1 MKKMLTVTALA
12 ISVVAAWVAFPPL
25 VVAQAGPIAP
35 MTSILENFP
44 GVDLNSDPE
53 TATPPDS
60 NGAAGPNHFVE
71 FINGAFATYHKD
83 GTPAQPLIPDTT
95 FWTNAGITPSTIAA
109 GLSDPRIIYDSA
121 SGHWFAAQITVDN
134 TGNKVLVARSDT
146 SDPTGVWKAASFT
159 GNASNPKNPGNSSGF
174 ADFPTLGM
182 DANGVYVGTNNFT
195 SGSGAFSGASLFSI
209 PKSDLTAS
217 TPTVTHITGF
227 ENLAPAITRG
237 ATFQAAI
244 DQNGSSG
251 AVLSTDATG
260 STFGTIYR
268 ATITGSGG
276 PGAHL
281 SATTRIAVASDGSP
295 GAARQPD
302 GTMVVDAGDNRFS
315 ANVSQVGN
323 LLFSAR
329 TISDSHVANLG
340 THDFI
345 DWVIVNATTNTV
357 VHEGTISDPN
367 FDYFYPSIAANP
379 SGDILLAFNRSGGL
393 GSAPGGYISAF
404 AEACQLTGTTVACG
418 NPFLLRQGAGNF
430 HLLGDLSFGPTVPE
444 RWGDYSTMSID
455 PNNPSDFWAIQEV
468 PFTDSTGFGLETM
481 WGTQITEIGF
491 ESAVPEPSTFAL
503 MGLGLLGFAA
513 RRRRGRTP
521 LA

>member
-1 MKKMLTVTALA
+1 MLTVMA
-12 ISVVAAWVAFPPL
+12 IAFSTVAAWVALPPL

-35 MTSILENFP
+35 ITSILENFP

-83 GTPAQPLIPDTT
+83 GTPAQPVIPDTT
-95 FWTNAGITPSTIAA
+95 FWTNAGINPSTIAA

-134 TGNKVLVARSDT
+134 TGNKVLVARSNT
-146 SDPTGVWKAASFT
+146 SDPTGGWKATSFT
-159 GNASNPKNPGNSSGF
+159 GNAGF
-174 ADFPTLGM
+174 ADFPTLGL
-182 DANGVYVGTNNFT
+182 DANGVYVGTNDFT
-195 SGSGAFSGASLFSI
+195 SSTGTFTGASLFSI

-217 TPTVTHITGF
+217 TPSVTHMTSF
-227 ENLAPAITRG
+227 ENLDPAARG

-251 AVLSTDATG
+251 AILSTDATG

-468 PFTDSTGFGLETM
+468 PVPDTTGLGLETM

-491 ESAVPEPSTFAL
+491 VGAVPEPSTLAL
-503 MGLGLLGFAA
+503 MSLGLLGFAA

>member
-1 MKKMLTVTALA
+1 MKKMLTATGLA
-12 ISVVAAWVAFPPL
+12 FFIMAAWVAFLPL

-35 MTSILENFP
+35 ITSILENFP

-71 FINGAFATYHKD
+71 FINGAFAIYHKD
-83 GTPAQPLIPDTT
+83 GTPAQSLIPDTT
-95 FWTNAGITPSTIAA
+95 FWTNAGINPSTIAA

-121 SGHWFAAQITVDN
+121 SGRWFAAQITVDN
-134 TGNKVLVARSDT
+134 TGNKVLVARSNT
-146 SDPTGVWKAASFT
+146 SDPTGVWKATSFT
-159 GNASNPKNPGNSSGF
+159 GNAGF
-174 ADFPTLGM
+174 ADFPTLGL

-195 SGSGAFSGASLFSI
+195 SSTGTFTGASLFSI

-217 TPTVTHITGF
+217 TPSVTHMTSF
-227 ENLAPAITRG
+227 ENLDPATRG

-251 AVLSTDATG
+251 AILSTDATG
-260 STFGTIYR
+260 STFGTFYR

-281 SATTRIAVASDGSP
+281 SATTPIAVTSDGSP
-295 GAARQPD
+295 GAARQSD
-302 GTMVVDAGDNRFS
+302 GTMVIDAGDNRFS

-329 TISDSHVANLG
+329 TISDNHVANLG

-367 FDYFYPSIAANP
+367 FDYFFPSIAANP
-379 SGDILLAFNRSGGL
+379 NGNILLAFNRSGGV

-404 AEACQLTGTTVACG
+404 AEACQLTGGVVACG
-418 NPFLLRQGAGNF
+418 DPFLLRPGAGNF
-430 HLLGDLSFGPTVPE
+430 HLFGDLLFDPTIPE

-468 PFTDSTGFGLETM
+468 PFQDTTGLGLETM

-491 ESAVPEPSTFAL
+491 AGAVPEPSTFAL
-503 MGLGLLGFAA
+503 MSLGLLGFAA